1 MATQDKRF
9 FVDGGKLEGYGPD
22 SLVLKKKGRVLTLTK
37 TRVEGN
43 TKKISHQEWV
53 LPFEF
58 AAPGVEAV
66 MDGDSVLAVRIERSN
81 EGEKETE
88 GAEPVSKVAI
98 SSYTLPAQAEADHK
112 HLKIEIDSKDNV
124 FSVKA
129 IACSV
134 PTDEYRLLVAGGRSL
149 EFESIQRKASGTK
162 TSSSTRRQKLKLPFE
177 NVGPEHINA
186 RVSTENPSVICVD
199 ITQPEGQAG
208 LGGDADEGVEE
219 AISIRFE

>member
-134 PTDEYRLLVAGGRSL
+134 PTDEYRLLVAGG
-149 EFESIQRKASGTK
+149 G
-162 TSSSTRRQKLKLPFE
+162 LPL
-177 NVGPEHINA
+177 VL
-186 RVSTENPSVICVD
+186 D
-199 ITQPEGQAG
+199 IY
-208 LGGDADEGVEE
+208 
-219 AISIRFE
+219 